1 MPCLKE
7 RSRFDFNTSADS
19 RRVRQVEMIGSP
31 LNLNGMIQRRT
42 VTMAEKLAAELD
54 LIQEASELAQS
65 QLVNRSIYHGLD
77 WEIGLSIASTA
88 GEQTATPFVTLVF
101 KGTNAQGDIV
111 SHPLSLSYGQFLLLS
126 QSATKM
132 QKSLAAFH

>member
-1 MPCLKE
+1 LNGEIQGTITM
-7 RSRFDFNTSADS
+7 STSAE
-19 RRVRQVEMIGSP
+19 R
-31 LNLNGMIQRRT
+31 
-42 VTMAEKLAAELD
+42 LAAELD
-54 LIQEASELAQS
+54 LIQEASDLAQS

-88 GEQTATPFVTLVF
+88 GEQTATPFVTIVF
-101 KGTNAQGDIV
+101 KGTNAQGEIV
-111 SHPLSLSYGQFLLLS
+111 SYPVSLSYGQFLLLS